1 MPRGIHIL
9 VAALSI
15 AACAQDVSVH
25 VRGGDRPPDPGYL
38 TLQNGVEVDRFQVVL
53 RNLKLQSQPTDGGV
67 DTPGAH
73 LVGEGPYYMDLPSAS
88 LSGGA
93 FTEVV
98 SSVHIGAKG
107 YYEMNI
113 GLAPVTDGDVAV
125 APGVAP
131 MLGKTFV
138 ITGRNQNGV
147 PFTFTSSMTQVLV
160 REDVFRMG
168 MNHNNIDVN
177 IAPNGSEGSR
187 PWFVDVDGGVIDPLT
202 ATPEQR
208 KLIEANVAASIDA
221 YEDDNMDGVPDPL
234 G

>member
-1 MPRGIHIL
+1 MPRRL
-9 VAALSI
+9 LTTAVALFF

-25 VRGGDRPPDPGYL
+25 VRGGDRPPDPDFL
-38 TLQNGVEVDRFQVVL
+38 TLQTGVEVDRLQLVL

-73 LVGEGPYYMDLPSAS
+73 ILGEGPYYMDLPGES
-88 LSGGA
+88 LTGGA
-93 FTEVV
+93 FTEIV

-113 GLAPVTDGDVAV
+113 GLSPVTDGDVTL
-125 APGVAP
+125 APAVAP

-138 ITGRNQNGV
+138 ITGRNQSGV

-160 REDVFRMG
+160 REQVFRMG

-177 IAPNGSEGSR
+177 IAPNT
-187 PWFVDVDGGVIDPLT
+187 WFVDADGGVIDPVT
-202 ATPEQR
+202 ATPEQK

-221 YEDDNMDGVPDPL
+221 YEDDNMDGEPDPL